1 MSFAR
6 RLLLP
11 LCGALAFTLV
21 AGETPKPAP
30 VPAKKAAKAT
40 KAAPLPAPVKV
51 TSVEGIT
58 EYRLGNGL
66 RVLLFPD
73 ASKPAITTNITYM
86 VGSLNEV
93 YGETGM
99 AHLLEHLVFKPSKNF
114 SGKDGKLTP
123 VQALNKVGARFN
135 GSTWNDRTNYFVTF
149 PASDENLK
157 LMLDL
162 EADRM
167 VNANIDAKDLW
178 DPKEQK
184 GEMTVVRNEMEGGEN
199 EPLRVLMQ
207 RVMSAAYQWHNYG
220 HDTIGARADVEHVN
234 IAHLRAFYEKFYQP
248 DNATFVVA
256 GKIDEAKTLALVN
269 EILGRIPRPT
279 RTIEKNWTLDPAQ
292 DGERQV
298 TVRRVGDVQALVAAY
313 HVPAATDPDYAALD
327 VFGQI
332 MADTP
337 SGRLHKLLVD
347 TKKAAFVFPFVHAS
361 REPGLALFGSQ
372 LPKATNLDEART
384 ALLATLEGVA
394 AQPLTD
400 EEVARAKQQLLKQVD
415 LTLNDSGR
423 LGIGLSEYI
432 ALGDWRLFFLQ
443 RDRIKTVTTAQVQA
457 AATKYFRQTN
467 RTVAQFIPAEKADR
481 VEIPAIVEAA
491 SLVQD
496 YKGNVKLAEGEVFD
510 ASPANI
516 DARTRTFSTPAGL
529 KVALLPKKTRG
540 ETVSASLT
548 LHFGSEAALMGKDQI
563 GGLTASMLMR
573 GTTQHTRQ
581 QIKDTL
587 DNLKAQVFLQGTA
600 EKVTASITTTRPNLP
615 AVLSL
620 LTEVLRSPAFDA
632 EEFGKLVN
640 EQLAS
645 LDEAKND
652 PQAKASTTFQK
663 HMSPY
668 PLGHPRYAASI
679 EESIAEIKS
688 LKVEDAKA
696 LHQAFYGGTGELALV
711 GDFDD
716 KAVETQ
722 VRQLL
727 GDWKATESFER
738 IPERLKA
745 DLSPLNA
752 KLETPDKAQAFF
764 IAGQPLAIKDTDPDY
779 PAMLLGN
786 YMLGGGSLNSR
797 IANRL
802 RQKDGLSYGA
812 GSQFQAGSLDAVGG
826 WVAYAIY
833 APENLDRLVSG
844 FKDEVAKA
852 LKDGF
857 TAEEIQA
864 AKTSW
869 LQGQASSRAQDREL
883 AGRLRGNLFIGR
895 SLAFSAELEK
905 KVQALGNEEILA
917 ALRKRL
923 DLAKF
928 NYAVAGDFA
937 KAAKK

>member
-6 RLLLP
+6 RMLLP

-30 VPAKKAAKAT
+30 APAKKAAKAA

-135 GSTWNDRTNYFVTF
+135 GTTSLDRTNYFVTF

-167 VNANIDAKDLW
+167 VHANIDAKDLW

-184 GEMTVVRNEMEGGEN
+184 GEMTVVRNEMESGEN
-199 EPLRVLMQ
+199 QPLSVIMQ
-207 RVMSAAYQWHNYG
+207 RVMSTAYQWHNYG

-234 IAHLRAFYEKFYQP
+234 ITHLRAFYEKFYQP

-256 GKIDEAKTLALVN
+256 GKIDETKTLALVN
-269 EILGRIPRPT
+269 ETLGRIPRPT
-279 RTIEKNWTLDPAQ
+279 RSIEKNWTLDPAQ

-313 HVPAATDPDYAALD
+313 HVPAATDPDCAALD
-327 VFGQI
+327 IFGQI

-337 SGRLHKLLVD
+337 AGRLHKLLVD
-347 TKKAAFVFPFVHAS
+347 TKKAAFVFPYIQATK
-361 REPGLALFGSQ
+361 EPGLAIFGTQ
-372 LPKATNLDEART
+372 LPKVTNLDEART
-384 ALLATLEGVA
+384 GFLTTLEGVA
-394 AQPLTD
+394 AQPITD

-443 RDRIKTVTTAQVQA
+443 RDRIKAVTTAQVQA

-540 ETVSASLT
+540 ETVSGSLT
-548 LHFGSEAALMGKDQI
+548 LHFGSEAALMGKDSI

-573 GTTQHTRQ
+573 GSTTHTRQ
-581 QIKDTL
+581 QIEDTL
-587 DNLKAQVFLQGTA
+587 DQLKARVSMQGSS
-600 EKVTASITTTRPNLP
+600 ESLSASITTTRANLP
-615 AVLSL
+615 AVLAL
-620 LTEVLRSPAFDA
+620 LTEVLRTPAFDA
-632 EEFGKLVN
+632 QEFGKLVN
-640 EQLAS
+640 ERLAALEES
-645 LDEAKND
+645 KND
-652 PQAKASTTFQK
+652 PQAKGSLAIQQ
-663 HMSPY
+663 HLSPY
-668 PLGHPRYAASI
+668 PVGHPRYVGSL
-679 EESIAEIKS
+679 EESIAQIKG

-696 LHQAFYGGTGELALV
+696 LHQTFYGGTGELALV

-716 KAVETQ
+716 KALEAQ

-727 GDWKATESFER
+727 GDWKAPQPFTR
-738 IPERLKA
+738 IPNRMKEG
-745 DLSPLNA
+745 LSPLDA

-764 IAGQPLAIKDTDPDY
+764 LMIQPLALKDSDLDY
-779 PAMLLGN
+779 PAMLLGD
-786 YMLGGGSLNSR
+786 YMLGGGVINSR

-802 RQKDGLSYGA
+802 RQKDGLSYGS
-812 GSQFQAGSLDAVGG
+812 GSQFQAGSLDAVGA
-826 WVAYAIY
+826 WIAYAIY
-833 APENLDRLVSG
+833 APENLDRLVTG
-844 FKDEVAKA
+844 FKEEVTKA

-895 SLAFSAELEK
+895 NLAFSADLEK
-905 KVQALGNEEILA
+905 KVQALGNELVIL
-917 ALRKRL
+917 LL
-923 DLAKF
+923 
-928 NYAVAGDFA
+928 
-937 KAAKK
+937 